1 MPQLEG
7 CFPPGCS
14 DPAVSEL
21 GFEDL
26 EWKPKRLHQLP
37 AVIADRAV
45 DLNAE
50 TIAKLR
56 MLLQILLNGRVGDM
70 GAECL
75 VVCVDL

>member
-14 DPAVSEL
+14 DPAVSEI

-26 EWKPKRLHQLP
+26 EWKPKRLHQLS
-37 AVIADRAV
+37 AFIADRAV

-50 TIAKLR
+50 AISKLC
-56 MLLQILLNGRVGDM
+56 MLLQIVLNRGIGDM
-70 GAECL
+70 GAERL
-75 VVCVDL
+75 VVGVDL